1 MTSWD
6 KKNYVPVTQK
16 VKLLSST
23 ADGSLAEVLKV
34 LRRSPFT
41 LAQLINTKIFIWH
54 ATDSKCIF
62 DLG

>member
-1 MTSWD
+1 M
-6 KKNYVPVTQK
+6 PVTQK